1 MYYGKE
7 ENGKSRK
14 DLIKNKDTGMQLDSK
29 KLLWKHPDHREE
41 CGQNFVKSKL
51 GSKLGGPKSKTGED
65 GRVGGGL
72 VIRRNAGKGA
82 KTVLADA
89 IGDF

>member
-51 GSKLGGPKSKTGED
+51 GSKLGGPKSETGED
-65 GRVGGGL
+65 GR
-72 VIRRNAGKGA
+72 RFSEEKKGREGSQDCSGQCHWGF
-82 KTVLADA
+82 L
-89 IGDF
+89 